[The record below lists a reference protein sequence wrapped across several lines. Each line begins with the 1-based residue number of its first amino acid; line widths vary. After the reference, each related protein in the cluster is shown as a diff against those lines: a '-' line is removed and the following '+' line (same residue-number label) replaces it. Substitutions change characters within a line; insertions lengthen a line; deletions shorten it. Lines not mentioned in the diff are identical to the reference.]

1 MWVKGFPVA
10 GERTPFSSRYMG
22 ALICTPE
29 RRASPAVFVCQS
41 EVWHHAMP
49 LTCGIIKGMRNFHVP
64 LTDETY
70 DQLRTV
76 AERSKVPAT
85 TLARE
90 AIDFWLRHQL
100 RKARYEAIVA
110 FA

>member
-1 MWVKGFPVA
+1 M
-10 GERTPFSSRYMG
+10 
-22 ALICTPE
+22 
-29 RRASPAVFVCQS
+29 
-41 EVWHHAMP
+41 
-49 LTCGIIKGMRNFHVP
+49 P

-110 FA
+110 FAAEAAGTDLDLDYELEAAGVEHLRKSGKDPK